1 MTRRWRIDGE
11 PTNVQFY
18 GISSLLIGGGVVIL
32 PTDTIY
38 GLHAVA
44 TNAEAV
50 ERIIELKGRADTKPL
65 IVIASDVGQVVALG
79 AILAEPIRRFLEEIW
94 PAPLTVILPLSR
106 PLPPTRGA
114 STLAVRIPDLPWLRT
129 LAERTGPLVSTS
141 ANRSGENPVTS
152 PAELAVD
159 LQDAVDGILDSGIRD
174 GAPSALLDLT
184 TAEPR
189 FIREGERSF
198 TQNVWKTL
206 RKSL

>member
-11 PTNVQFY
+11 PTNVQFH
-18 GISSLLIGGGVVIL
+18 GVSSLLTAGGVVVL

-65 IVIASDVGQVVALG
+65 IVIASDVAQIVELG
-79 AILAEPIRRFLEEIW
+79 AVVDEPTRRFLEEIW
-94 PAPLTVILPLSR
+94 PAPLTVILPLR
-106 PLPPTRGA
+106 HPIPPTRGA
-114 STLAVRIPDLPWLRT
+114 STVAVRIPDLPWLRT

-152 PAELAVD
+152 PAELAVE
-159 LQDAVDGILDSGIRD
+159 LQEAVDGILDAGVRE